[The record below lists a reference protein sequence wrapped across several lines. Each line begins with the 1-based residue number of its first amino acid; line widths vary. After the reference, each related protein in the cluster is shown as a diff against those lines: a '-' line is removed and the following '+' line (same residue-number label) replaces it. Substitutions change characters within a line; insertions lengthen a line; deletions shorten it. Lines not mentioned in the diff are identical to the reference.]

1 MISLPEARRILASLP
16 PLPANDQPVDRAVR
30 AVLAEPVFART
41 PLPHASTSAMDGW
54 ALAAPDQ
61 EEVPEGPQWRVSRPG
76 AEHPGS
82 QLPPLQP
89 GEAIGVVTGSPVP
102 AGTVSVLRSEHGRL
116 ESGLL
121 APTPGTP
128 DLERGRNIRPAGIEA
143 SHGQQLLSAGET
155 LTPVRTALAA
165 VAGYD
170 TVKVH
175 PLPRVEIITTG
186 AEIITSGIPVSGQV
200 RDTFTMSLPPMVAAL
215 GGQTQSVT
223 RLDDDVA
230 AAAHRFS
237 SSSADLIITTGGTAH
252 SRADAVRPALQQC
265 RAEFLV
271 DSVDMRPGHPVL
283 SARLPSGTLVLGL
296 PGNPLA
302 GFAALT
308 LLGRPLLRA
317 LLGDSDPLAAGV
329 FTAEAG
335 QDLSPARRGHR
346 LLPTLRRG
354 GVLHPTDF
362 SRPHMLRG
370 LARAEAF
377 AVIPPEGVKASTAAE
392 CHLIPGQQTVGEFC
406 ADADITKQ
414 ERQRKPSWDV

>member
-1 MISLPEARRILASLP
+1 MISLHEARRILASLP
-16 PLPANDQPVDRAVR
+16 PLPATDQPVERAGR

-54 ALAAPDQ
+54 AISVPDQ
-61 EEVPEGPQWRVSRPG
+61 ATIPEGPQWRVTRPG

-170 TVKVH
+170 AVRVH
-175 PLPRVEIITTG
+175 PVPRVDVITTG
-186 AEIITSGIPVSGQV
+186 AEIITAGLPVSGQV

-215 GGQTQSVT
+215 GGQIQSVT
-223 RLDDDVA
+223 WLSDDVA
-230 AAAHRFS
+230 GAAHSFT

-252 SRADAVRPALQQC
+252 SRADTVRPALQHC
-265 RAEFLV
+265 GAEFLL

-308 LLGRPLLRA
+308 LLGRPLIRA
-317 LLGDSDPLAAGV
+317 LHGHPDPRAAGV
-329 FTAEAG
+329 FTADAG
-335 QDLSPARRGHR
+335 EDLPPARHGHR
-346 LLPTLRRG
+346 LLPVLRRA
-354 GVLHPTDF
+354 GVLRPTGF
-362 SRPHMLRG
+362 ARPHMLRG

-377 AVIPPEGVKASTAAE
+377 AVVPPQGVKTSAAAE
-392 CHLIPGQQTVGEFC
+392 CHLIPGQQTVDDFC
-406 ADADITKQ
+406 VSADTKNQ
-414 ERQRKPSWDV
+414 ERQSEP